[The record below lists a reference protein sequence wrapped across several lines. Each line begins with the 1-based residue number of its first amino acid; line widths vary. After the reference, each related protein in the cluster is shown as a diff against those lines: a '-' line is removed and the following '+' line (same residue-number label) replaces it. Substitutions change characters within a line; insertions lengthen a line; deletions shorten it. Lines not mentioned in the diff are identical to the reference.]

1 MILLNIIQYL
11 TQKTWRER
19 EREREQEIFNTIVK
33 QQFSL
38 TSALIVDA
46 LFYSYFLNFI
56 VILPMTTREKAL
68 HFYEER
74 EKPSVC
80 YNRK

>member
-11 TQKTWRER
+11 TQKTWGER

-56 VILPMTTREKAL
+56 VILPMTREKAL